1 MNKGKVVI
9 LIGTKRAGKTT
20 TAVKLNKEYG
30 WNYLEF
36 DHLLDSLDLV
46 IDNTNKKEN
55 EFKFFESTVNFQL
68 EDAKNYG
75 INTIIVV
82 YDFKPEQLSKLKRFN
97 EVKIYCLMPVS
108 ITEEILDN
116 TLIKYSNSYDWPKTA
131 TEDDLIRNKKNILE
145 ERDMY
150 LKECPKYNIE
160 IIDTSFDEN
169 RDVIINDLVVS
180 LNKVGV

>member
-1 MNKGKVVI
+1 MNRGKVVI

-20 TAVKLNKEYG
+20 TAVKLNKEHG

-36 DHLLDSLDLV
+36 DHLLDSLDEV

-68 EDAKNYG
+68 DDAKNYG
-75 INTIIVV
+75 INTVMVV
-82 YDFKPEQLSKLKRFN
+82 WNFKPEQLSKLKRFN
-97 EVKIYCLMPVS
+97 EVEIYCLMPVN
-108 ITEEILDN
+108 ITKEILDN
-116 TLIKYSNSYDWPKTA
+116 TLIKYSNSYDWPSTA
-131 TEDDLIRNKKNILE
+131 TEEDLIRNKKNILE

-150 LKECPKYNIE
+150 LEECPKYNIK

-169 RDVIINDLVVS
+169 RDVKINELVLS
-180 LNKVGV
+180 LNKFDV